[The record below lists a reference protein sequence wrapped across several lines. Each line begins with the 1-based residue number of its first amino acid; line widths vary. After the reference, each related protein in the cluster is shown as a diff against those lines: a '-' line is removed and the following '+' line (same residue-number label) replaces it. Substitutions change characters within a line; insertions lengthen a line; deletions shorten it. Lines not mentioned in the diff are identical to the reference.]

1 MNLRGLSEAGR
12 REQESVNRG
21 KLLYKN
27 RLERGRSCQMGKAI
41 NIGYC
46 GQKYLGFSLSDYGAK
61 ELLAAEH
68 TG

>member
-46 GQKYLGFSLSDYGAK
+46 GQKYLGFSLSD
-61 ELLAAEH
+61 
-68 TG
+68 